1 MRKKPS
7 NRIIMQKQT
16 LHTDVL
22 LIGAGVMSATLA
34 TLFKHLSP
42 EYSIHMYERLDRV
55 AAESSDAW
63 NNAGT
68 GHSAL
73 CELNYTPERED
84 GSIDTSKAI
93 HIIEQFEVSKQFW
106 SYLVDQGQLQNPA
119 GFIRS
124 TPHMSFVH
132 GDNDVAYLR
141 KRFDALQQYQLYQG
155 MEYSED
161 PAVLQDWIPLV
172 MEGRELAEKTAA
184 THMELGTDVN
194 YGALTKDLINQLQRQ
209 HNFKLHLEHEVETLE
224 QLRDGKWEV
233 KVENRLTNETSRV
246 TADFV
251 FIGAG
256 GGSLQL
262 LQKSGIPEGKQ
273 YGGFPVGG
281 EWLVC
286 KKPEVVNRHH
296 AKVYGQ
302 ASVGTPP
309 MSVPHL
315 DTRIIDGEKA
325 ILFGPFATFS
335 TKFLKEGS
343 FLDLFE
349 SIKYWNI
356 LPLMRVGLENFGL
369 ERYLVEQLSLSF
381 DDRIAALQVFYP
393 KASGSD
399 WELQEAGQR
408 VQVIYN
414 DPEEGGTLRFGT
426 EVVAGEDGTISALL
440 GASPGASTAVSIMLD
455 LLKTCFPDK
464 IKGAWKERLAT
475 MIPSYGTHL
484 EGNPELCYRIRTWT
498 SKTLQL
504 DWKQPEVNKQ

>member
-1 MRKKPS
+1 
-7 NRIIMQKQT
+7 MQKQQ

-34 TLFKHLSP
+34 TLLKHLSP
-42 EYSIHMYERLDRV
+42 EYSIHMYERLDKV
-55 AAESSDAW
+55 AGESSDAW

-73 CELNYTPERED
+73 CELNYTPEKED
-84 GSIDTSKAI
+84 GTIDTSKAI

-106 SYLVDQGQLQNPA
+106 SYLVEQGQLENPA
-119 GFIRS
+119 DFIRS

-132 GDNDVAYLR
+132 GDTDVAYLR

-172 MEGRELAEKTAA
+172 MEGRELSEKTAA

-194 YGALTKDLINQLQRQ
+194 YGALTRSLIQELQQ
-209 HNFKLHLEHEVETLE
+209 QPNFKLHLEYEVETME
-224 QLRDGKWEV
+224 QLRDGKWQV
-233 KVENRLTNETSRV
+233 KVENLLTKETEHV

-262 LQKSGIPEGKQ
+262 LQKSGIPEGKR

-286 KKPEVVNRHH
+286 KKEEIVNRHN

-302 ASVGTPP
+302 ASVGAPP

-315 DTRIIDGEKA
+315 DTRVIEGQKA

-369 ERYLVEQLSLSF
+369 EKYLVEQLSLSF
-381 DDRIAALQVFYP
+381 EDRIAALQVFYP
-393 KASGSD
+393 NADGND
-399 WELQEAGQR
+399 WELQQAGQR
-408 VQVIYN
+408 VQVIFN
-414 DPEEGGTLRFGT
+414 DPHEGGSLRFGT

-455 LLKTCFPDK
+455 LLKTCFPDRV
-464 IKGAWKERLAT
+464 KGVWKEKLQA

-484 EGNPELCYRIRTWT
+484 EGNPELVYRIRTWT
-498 SKTLQL
+498 SNTLQL
-504 DWKQPEVNKQ
+504 DWKQPAVK

>member
-1 MRKKPS
+1 ME
-7 NRIIMQKQT
+7 KQT

-22 LIGAGVMSATLA
+22 LIGAGIMSATLA
-34 TLFKHLSP
+34 TLLKQLSP
-42 EYSIHMYERLDRV
+42 EFSVHMYERLDKV
-55 AAESSDAW
+55 AGESSDAW

-73 CELNYTPERED
+73 CELNYTPELED

-106 SYLVDQGQLQNPA
+106 SYLVEQGKLEAPSR
-119 GFIRS
+119 FIRS

-132 GDNDVAYLR
+132 GDNDVTYLR
-141 KRFDALQQYQLYQG
+141 KRFNALQQYHLYQG

-161 PAVLQDWIPLV
+161 PAVLEDWIPLV

-184 THMELGTDVN
+184 TYMELGTDVN
-194 YGALTKDLINQLQRQ
+194 YGELTRSLIHQLQQQ

-224 QLRDGKWEV
+224 QLPDGKWQV
-233 KVENRLTNETSRV
+233 KVENLLTGETVHV

-262 LQKSGIPEGKQ
+262 LQKSDIPAGRL

-286 KKPEVVNRHH
+286 KKPEIVNRHH

-302 ASVGTPP
+302 ASVGAPP

-325 ILFGPFATFS
+325 ILFGPFASFS
-335 TKFLKEGS
+335 TKFLKQGS
-343 FLDLFE
+343 FMDLFH

-369 ERYLVEQLSLSF
+369 EKYLVEQLSLSF
-381 DDRIAALQVFYP
+381 EDRIAALQVFYP
-393 KASGSD
+393 KASGDD

-414 DPEEGGTLRFGT
+414 DPEKGGILRFGT
-426 EVVAGEDGTISALL
+426 EVVAGEDGSISALL

-455 LLKTCFPDK
+455 LLNTCFPDK
-464 IKGAWKERLAT
+464 IKNGWNEKLQA

-504 DWKQPEVNKQ
+504 NWQQPEVNKQ